1 MLRIDPNKPN
11 TPSYPSKTVVSQQFK
26 ECKEMIDSS
35 KRKRLRSLCENILKQ
50 EPELKQIRFV
60 VLQAQKV
67 SKAPYKNKVDNWS
80 ENLDRLYRAETLLT
94 ISK

>member
-1 MLRIDPNKPN
+1 M
-11 TPSYPSKTVVSQQFK
+11 
-26 ECKEMIDSS
+26 
-35 KRKRLRSLCENILKQ
+35 RKY
-50 EPELKQIRFV
+50 FV

>member
-1 MLRIDPNKPN
+1 MLRIDPDKPN

-50 EPELKQIRFV
+50 EDEL
-60 VLQAQKV
+60 
-67 SKAPYKNKVDNWS
+67 
-80 ENLDRLYRAETLLT
+80 
-94 ISK
+94 